1 MSASISARTTRTMKT
16 LAAAGSPCASG
27 SGRSN
32 KRLLARGC
40 NVNVVSWSSKET
52 RRKGERRRRREAMS
66 VTALPGDE
74 VYQVAQTSLVSIS
87 AFEQVLGKV
96 GFGSLFATTGL
107 YWGKAAFG
115 NLKEH
120 GNLEKGTMASANAA
134 LLVLLCLRW
143 IDAGHFPLSNMYE
156 SLLFLSWGISSVHFY
171 LAYRI
176 PQSGVAGTLTSPT
189 ALAVLGFA
197 TLILPPELQKATAL
211 VPALKSNWLFM
222 HVSVMMMSY
231 ATLLVGSLMSFGYL
245 LIDQFGDMS
254 LLPDF
259 LKMSESSTPQAPAQ
273 AMALTAEPDL
283 EVDILS
289 SASTTLQDQQQ
300 KNLPSEG
307 KADLLDT
314 CDDLAYR
321 SIGLGFAFLTIGI
334 ISGAVWANEAWG
346 SYWSWDP
353 KETWAL
359 ITWLFYA
366 IYLHGRIYKDWSPKT
381 TAAVSSSGFVIVW
394 ICYVGVNL
402 FGVGLHSYGFFK

>member
-1 MSASISARTTRTMKT
+1 M
-16 LAAAGSPCASG
+16 
-27 SGRSN
+27 
-32 KRLLARGC
+32 
-40 NVNVVSWSSKET
+40 
-52 RRKGERRRRREAMS
+52 
-66 VTALPGDE
+66 
-74 VYQVAQTSLVSIS
+74 QVAQASLVSIS
-87 AFEQVLGKV
+87 SFEGLLSKV
-96 GFGSLFATTGL
+96 GFGSLFATTGV
-107 YWGKAAFG
+107 YWSKAAFG

-120 GNLEKGTMASANAA
+120 GALEKGTMATANAA
-134 LLVLLCLRW
+134 MLVLLCLRW
-143 IDAGHFPLSNMYE
+143 IDAGHFPLSNLYE
-156 SLLFLSWGISSVHFY
+156 SLLFLSWGISAVHFY

-176 PQSGVAGTLTSPT
+176 PESGVAGTLTSPT

-231 ATLLVGSLMSFGYL
+231 ATLLVGSLMSFGFL
-245 LIDQFGDMS
+245 LIDTFNNTDSSSGKGEGEGFSTNLDGLMAAMTG
-254 LLPDF
+254 LLPFVDS
-259 LKMSESSTPQAPAQ
+259 SESALAPA
-273 AMALTAEPDL
+273 ASATASSVDVL
-283 EVDILS
+283 ES
-289 SASTTLQDQQQ
+289 NSNSPSTFATEDAAAVAGAGG
-300 KNLPSEG
+300 EG
-307 KADLLDT
+307 KRDLLEM

-366 IYLHGRIYKDWSPKT
+366 IYLHGRIYKDWTPKK
-381 TAAVSSSGFVIVW
+381 TAAVSASGFVVVW